1 MEYLLDKLFAWRW
14 RRKMREAAKPVKV
27 PNIDPEILRL
37 GDELVRTK
45 MQLIQEQSETRALR
59 ERVSYLENRLQDRG
73 PGGPPPIPAATPM
86 PGPGKVHA

>member
-14 RRKMREAAKPVKV
+14 RRKMREAAK
-27 PNIDPEILRL
+27 
-37 GDELVRTK
+37 RTK